1 MLGLIEMIGV
11 VVGMQKSWYIVCLM
25 HNFIFRLDEFPL
37 YVGREADSARNCLAI
52 DEPFIS
58 RRQFVL
64 ELRGDQLWY
73 VNQSLTSLG
82 LVDGG
87 YPIELEL
94 NPDSVHI
101 VQLGDLVIGLGTD
114 VDDVYQTVADQ
125 SPDLFKAFLD
135 GNEVGPLMLEHLYE
149 AYEKGIFN
157 DETQVYYLRAPDVL
171 YNVGELLE
179 KLRQGLSPVPCES
192 RSDTLVQD
200 QNAVTPVTAEP
211 ASVVAE
217 TEAAPAEPAPV
228 AEEAPVEEPVST
240 PAEPVV
246 AETEAVP
253 AEPAPVAEEAPVAEP
268 APVVEE
274 DVVEDVVP
282 VDFEPLSEQVVPV
295 DFEPLSEQVL
305 VNFELLPE
313 QTLVDF
319 ELPPEQALVDFE
331 LLPEQ
336 ENLPSWGK

>member
-1 MLGLIEMIGV
+1 MIGV
-11 VVGMQKSWYIVCLM
+11 VEGMQRSWYIVCLM

-58 RRQFVL
+58 RRQFAL
-64 ELRGDQLWY
+64 ELRGDRLWY
-73 VNQSLTSLG
+73 INQSLTSLG

-125 SPDLFKAFLD
+125 SPDLFKAFLN

-157 DETQVYYLRAPDVL
+157 DETQVYYLRDPDVL

-200 QNAVTPVTAEP
+200 QNAETPVTVEP
-211 ASVVAE
+211 APVVAE

-228 AEEAPVEEPVST
+228 AEEAPVEEPVS
-240 PAEPVV
+240 
-246 AETEAVP
+246 
-253 AEPAPVAEEAPVAEP
+253 
-268 APVVEE
+268 VVEE

-295 DFEPLSEQVL
+295 DFEPLSKQVL
-305 VNFELLPE
+305 VNFELLPEQSLVDFELPPE

-319 ELPPEQALVDFE
+319 ELPPEQALVGFE

-336 ENLPSWGK
+336 GNLPSWGN